1 MKIVRKK
8 TPPKR
13 QVLERIA
20 QQLDGST
27 ISNEAFVATLFTE
40 ALSIILQDLD
50 DRIRATYITN
60 GVMVA
65 GEPESILSGMK
76 DYCDAARRQVAE
88 YYRSISRRLE
98 ECTYGYKG
106 AECYD
111 NFRRSANDVARIVM
125 KMADKGKEE
134 GVLARIE
141 EFIDAFEAQGR
152 FTEDDYKRF
161 ILR

>member
-8 TPPKR
+8 NPPKR

-27 ISNEAFVATLFTE
+27 ISNEAFVAMLFTE

-60 GVMVA
+60 GVLVA

-98 ECTYGYKG
+98 ECTYDYKG

-111 NFRRSANDVARIVM
+111 SFRRSANDIARIVM
-125 KMADKGKEE
+125 KLCDKGKAD
-134 GVLARIE
+134 GVLSKIE
-141 EFIDAFEAQGR
+141 RYIDRFKEQGR
-152 FTEDDYKRF
+152 FTEEDYERF

>member
-1 MKIVRKK
+1 MSQAANRIADKIC
-8 TPPKR
+8 
-13 QVLERIA
+13 ERISA
-20 QQLDGST
+20 KIGSEV
-27 ISNEAFVATLFTE
+27 SRKVNEAFVATLFTE

-60 GVMVA
+60 GVLVA

-98 ECTYGYKG
+98 ECTYDYKG

-111 NFRRSANDVARIVM
+111 SFRRSANDIARIVM
-125 KMADKGKEE
+125 KMADKGC
-134 GVLARIE
+134 GGG
-141 EFIDAFEAQGR
+141 GR
-152 FTEDDYKRF
+152 TWRV
-161 ILR
+161 RRRR

>member
-65 GEPESILSGMK
+65 GEPESILS
-76 DYCDAARRQVAE
+76 AF
-88 YYRSISRRLE
+88 
-98 ECTYGYKG
+98 
-106 AECYD
+106 D
-111 NFRRSANDVARIVM
+111 N
-125 KMADKGKEE
+125 
-134 GVLARIE
+134 
-141 EFIDAFEAQGR
+141 DAFR
-152 FTEDDYKRF
+152 STDF
-161 ILR
+161 IHVMGNH